1 MKSLLN
7 QLTRSSSIAQ
17 FIGLATFPLIT
28 VSLTGQAIAAELLTN
43 NPHQVG
49 IVFDESSLLNSTTL
63 VQPWV
68 NHETVYQETGVT
80 YERASCSGHRAH
92 YGTPSSVIGPTVLVS
107 SGNVTPYPQNMER
120 LKARF
125 VSNKT
130 LPAPGL
136 RVVVR
141 NLSIGGNT
149 IPYTDREYTDNR
161 FSEKFYIFPY
171 NEHRMKYLAVTKGD
185 NRMSYEIKRGNQV
198 LESGEFIVKIA
209 VDDRYSSVTKTI
221 PREVVHIP
229 CPQDYDDKH
238 HDDHH
243 DDHHH
248 RKGKRRRKH

>member
-1 MKSLLN
+1 MKCLLN
-7 QLTRSSSIAQ
+7 QLTRQSTIAQ
-17 FIGLATFPLIT
+17 FIGLATLPFIAF
-28 VSLTGQAIAAELLTN
+28 SHTGQAIAAELLTN
-43 NPHQVG
+43 NPNQVG
-49 IVFDESSLLNSTTL
+49 IVFDESSGLNSTTL

-68 NHETVYQETGVT
+68 NHETLYKETGVT
-80 YERASCSGHRAH
+80 YQYESCSGHRHH
-92 YGTPSSVIGPTVLVS
+92 YGRPQSVYGPTVLVS
-107 SGNVTPYPQNMER
+107 SGNVMPYPQNMER

-136 RVVVR
+136 RVIVR

-149 IPYTDREYTDNR
+149 IPYTDREYEDNR

-209 VDDRYSSVTKTI
+209 VEDRYNAVTKTI
-221 PREVVHIP
+221 PREIIHIP
-229 CPQDYDDKH
+229 CPEDYDKH
-238 HDDHH
+238 HDHD

-248 RKGKRRRKH
+248 KGKRRRKH